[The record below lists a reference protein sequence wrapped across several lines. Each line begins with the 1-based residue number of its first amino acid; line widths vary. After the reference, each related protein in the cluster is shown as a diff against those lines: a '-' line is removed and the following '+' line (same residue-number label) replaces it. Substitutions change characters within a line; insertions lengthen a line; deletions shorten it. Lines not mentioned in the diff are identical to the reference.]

1 MGPAEPPWRLRHTR
15 TALAVVVTL
24 LVALTLAACGSDS
37 DSGGDANTTAGGTS
51 TSSAGSSTD
60 PAPASKASGEPITIG
75 IVEDRSGPAAAYSQL
90 EVDMAK
96 LVAAQMNAGN
106 FLYAADA
113 VSDRAGIGGR
123 PVELIYED
131 DQGNPNLTV
140 LRTQKLVDRGADAII
155 LTTQSAAT
163 LQGRVVCEK
172 AKIPCI
178 SPANSNSTIT
188 EAPNNDYIFTVAP
201 PITMLSEGLTEA
213 FKAQGYRK
221 VAFHLADD
229 PSQQALTDL
238 WADGFERAGMEI
250 VAREVLPVGAT
261 DNTSQLLRLQKADPD
276 VIMEMSAP
284 PAAITQFY
292 QSRERVGLDTPV
304 WSSNALTAQPAT
316 WELAGSALDG
326 ALVMDSYDPSNPN
339 TQEAADLYHAAFPDK
354 PFLNTLSQT
363 TDTMLLFKAAFEAA
377 RGEDGTAVRDALA
390 NVRGFPAAYGREG
403 YTLGFSPENHNG
415 ASPRALAIVEF
426 EDAEPHLWD
435 EFQPGS

>member
-1 MGPAEPPWRLRHTR
+1 MGLAEPPWRLRHVR
-15 TALAVVVTL
+15 TVLVVVATC
-24 LVALTLAACGSDS
+24 LVAVALAACGSSDKGG
-37 DSGGDANTTAGGTS
+37 DSGTTAGGGS
-51 TSSAGSSTD
+51 TGAGSSIDT
-60 PAPASKASGEPITIG
+60 APPSRASGDPIKIG

-90 EVDMAK
+90 EVDMGK
-96 LVAAQMNAGN
+96 LVAAQMDAGN

-113 VSDRAGIGGR
+113 VSDKPGIDGR
-123 PVELIYED
+123 PVELLYED

-172 AKIPCI
+172 ARVPCI

-188 EAPNNDYIFTVAP
+188 EEPNNDYIFTVAP

-213 FKAQGYRK
+213 FKAQGYK
-221 VAFHLADD
+221 TVGFHLADD

-250 VAREVLPVGAT
+250 VAREVLPAGAT

-284 PAAITQFY
+284 PSAITQFY
-292 QSRERVGLDTPV
+292 QSRQRVGLDTPV

-316 WELAGSALDG
+316 WKLAGSALDG
-326 ALVMDSYDPSNPN
+326 ALVMDSYDPDNPH
-339 TQEAADLYHAAFPDK
+339 TQQAADLYHAGFPDK
-354 PFLNTLSQT
+354 PFLNTLSQM
-363 TDTMLLFKAAFEAA
+363 TDTMLLLKAAIEQA
-377 RGEDGTAVRDALA
+377 GSTDGTAVRDALA
-390 NVRGFPAAYGREG
+390 GIRGFPSGYGRAG
-403 YTLGFSPENHNG
+403 YTLAFSPENHNG
-415 ASPRALAIVEF
+415 ASKQALAIVEF
-426 EDAEPHLWD
+426 KDAEPHLWD
-435 EFQPGS
+435 KFQPGS